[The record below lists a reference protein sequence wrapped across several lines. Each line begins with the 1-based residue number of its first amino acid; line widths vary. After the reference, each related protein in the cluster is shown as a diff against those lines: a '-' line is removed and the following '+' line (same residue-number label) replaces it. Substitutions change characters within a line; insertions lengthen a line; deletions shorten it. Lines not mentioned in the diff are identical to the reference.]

1 MTAPAD
7 GKSPIEVLLVE
18 DDPGDVLMTR
28 EAFDEYLHNRLDVV
42 TDGAAALA
50 YLRREG
56 EYADAV
62 RPDLVL
68 LDLNLPDAH
77 GLQLVR
83 ALRAAGSAVD
93 VIAVTAAHDARGVKN
108 AIALGI
114 VQYLVKPFSF
124 RTFAERLAT
133 YREFRRGFEDRRS
146 LTQADIDQSL
156 GSLRPTAPPDHEKG
170 IARETL
176 DAVRQCLTRA
186 DQAAS
191 ASEVAD
197 ALGVSRVTA
206 RRYLEHLIGAGQ
218 AGKDVRH
225 SGQGRPEYEYR
236 WLR

>member
-1 MTAPAD
+1 MSDTVR
-7 GKSPIEVLLVE
+7 VLIVE
-18 DDPGDVLMTR
+18 DEPLTA
-28 EAFDEYLHNRLDVV
+28 EAHAAYVDRLDGFTVV
-42 TDGAAALA
+42 GSAATGRAMLA
-50 YLRREG
+50 
-56 EYADAV
+56 AV
-62 RPDLVL
+62 AAEQPDLVL

-114 VQYLVKPFSF
+114 VQYLVKPFSY
-124 RTFAERLAT
+124 RTFAERLTT

-176 DAVRQCLTRA
+176 DAVRQCLTLA
-186 DQAAS
+186 DRAAS
-191 ASEVAD
+191 ATEVAD